1 MEDRGVVKMVGFT
14 KMKRNEKIVLW
25 ILAILLIV
33 TIVGV
38 SYAAFT
44 FGQSG
49 KNLNTMTTGIM
60 QMSYEESSNIIKMTG
75 ALPTT
80 DATGKVR
87 LNEGEYFDFTVSST
101 IQGDAQIN
109 WEIAAEDFSS
119 NTFYGGHVKLYLAS
133 LDLSNMVVVV

>member
-1 MEDRGVVKMVGFT
+1 MKKKEKVTLGV
-14 KMKRNEKIVLW
+14 IAL
-25 ILAILLIV
+25 LLIV
-33 TIVGV
+33 TIIGV

-44 FGQSG
+44 FAQSG

-109 WEIAAEDFSS
+109 
-119 NTFYGGHVKLYLAS
+119 
-133 LDLSNMVVVV
+133 

>member
-1 MEDRGVVKMVGFT
+1 
-14 KMKRNEKIVLW
+14 MKRKEKIILWGSAVL
-25 ILAILLIV
+25 LLGVI
-33 TIVGV
+33 IGV
-38 SYAAFT
+38 SYASFT
-44 FGQSG
+44 SAQNG

-87 LNEGEYFDFTVSST
+87 LNKGEYFDFTVSST

-119 NTFYGGHVKLYLAS
+119 NTFYGGHVKLYLTS